1 MRFTN
6 RNEFLEGAKD
16 DLVGPNMDKLYY
28 LLGMAVKTNNKKLLD
43 YENFVKIGAE
53 NNRRRINMKEY
64 AQLLKKV
71 YTFWYYHA
79 LKERFENPQTPG
91 QRERIKEE
99 IFDIDRLKP
108 ENIKD
113 GDIFDICSYFE
124 DRFVGWLKFPTY
136 FQDKYFCHLYVNE
149 LLPELKEKEKFTE
162 VRLYLKIKVDNV
174 VKLTDILIDN
184 AIKNKVPFVIK
195 FAIHDN
201 RNDNYV
207 IYTDYDNIK
216 NVVDLIE
223 ITKRENPHLF
233 DGCKVK
239 NPLMATYKKY
249 MGFGEEPFLF
259 GSYNSVRVD
268 ALLDAYKELR
278 KEYSKDN
285 KGLTVDNIKKELK
298 IACEKLW
305 IDFDNFCMNS
315 KNKYKEYNRC

>member
-1 MRFTN
+1 MFTREIIMRFTN

-124 DRFVGWLKFPTY
+124 DRFVG
-136 FQDKYFCHLYVNE
+136 
-149 LLPELKEKEKFTE
+149 
-162 VRLYLKIKVDNV
+162 
-174 VKLTDILIDN
+174 
-184 AIKNKVPFVIK
+184 
-195 FAIHDN
+195 
-201 RNDNYV
+201 
-207 IYTDYDNIK
+207 
-216 NVVDLIE
+216 
-223 ITKRENPHLF
+223 
-233 DGCKVK
+233 
-239 NPLMATYKKY
+239 
-249 MGFGEEPFLF
+249 
-259 GSYNSVRVD
+259 
-268 ALLDAYKELR
+268 
-278 KEYSKDN
+278 
-285 KGLTVDNIKKELK
+285 
-298 IACEKLW
+298 
-305 IDFDNFCMNS
+305 
-315 KNKYKEYNRC
+315 